1 MVKIIQWDITGSVLF
16 VGGGSTDLADSTVI
30 ITPTTGELDGFILKI
45 TLAIDSQD
53 NANVM
58 MIDDG
63 SKVILY
69 KSTDNT
75 SWTTLKVITPAGIA
89 TAAFLAVSADG
100 KKYAI
105 SRTTENPGEDF
116 LYIFYDE

>member
-16 VGGGSTDLADSTVI
+16 VGGGSIDLADSTVI

-100 KKYAI
+100 KKY
-105 SRTTENPGEDF
+105 SVSSFTTTGSEDF
-116 LYIFYDE
+116 LYIFHDE